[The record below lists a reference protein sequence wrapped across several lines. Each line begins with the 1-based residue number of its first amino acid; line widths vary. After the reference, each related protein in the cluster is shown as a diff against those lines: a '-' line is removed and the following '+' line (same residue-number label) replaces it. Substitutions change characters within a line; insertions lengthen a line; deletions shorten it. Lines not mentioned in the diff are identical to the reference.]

1 MWYLIRLNNKKD
13 KERAEEALRTS
24 QWSFL
29 AVSSLIGAHQPQSAI
44 VSLLNT
50 YVTDS
55 YLISDEGI
63 VFSQYIS
70 CEDTAYFA
78 VDTQDV
84 MFYRVEV
91 WDTTLNSLLAI
102 GNPVWNTDYEN

>member
-29 AVSSLIGAHQPQSAI
+29 SVSSLIGAHQPQSAI

-55 YLISDEGI
+55 YLISDEGKT
-63 VFSQYIS
+63 VHELSAFLSANKLFFQ
-70 CEDTAYFA
+70 
-78 VDTQDV
+78 
-84 MFYRVEV
+84 RVRCRIGRSGHV
-91 WDTTLNSLLAI
+91 YLYQHDFDQFVLTL
-102 GNPVWNTDYEN
+102 